1 MCVCVVSYYLL
12 TRWKQSKTS
21 NHQLAIN
28 LLRLLYYKV
37 ILEDMAAYPSV
48 FFNVALRVG
57 RIMKTMLT
65 PLPSSSLLLLLLPT
79 ECVHGP
85 KPYTQISTASTGV
98 RSTVVVGDA
107 AMEVSHA
114 AVVEADFESVQ
125 SRKTRTR
132 TKEVRRKVR

>member
-37 ILEDMAAYPSV
+37 ILEDMEAYPSV

-65 PLPSSSLLLLLLPT
+65 PLPSSSLLLLPT

-85 KPYTQISTASTGV
+85 KLYTQISTASTGI

-107 AMEVSHA
+107 VIEVSHA